1 MEIISDL
8 IRNIGKHLVDEK
20 LFKEEH
26 TAEIFKLKP
35 SDSFL
40 TFINQLL
47 LKFKRKRNQDKLLKE
62 FYGGTNLNWEE
73 YFHPHKQKKVVF
85 LMLIHLPERLIG
97 FLEQDD
103 KVASQVS
110 KSTLIFCQ
118 PDQPGLIQ
126 TL

>member
-1 MEIISDL
+1 M
-8 IRNIGKHLVDEK
+8 VDEK
-20 LFKEEH
+20 PSKEEH
-26 TAEIFKLKP
+26 TAEIFTLKP

-47 LKFKRKRNQDKLLKE
+47 FKRKRNQDKLLEE
-62 FYGGTNLNWEE
+62 FYGGTNLNWGE

-126 TL
+126 TM

>member
-1 MEIISDL
+1 MRVRRLLTILYQWKL

-35 SDSFL
+35 SYSFL

-47 LKFKRKRNQDKLLKE
+47 SKFKRKRNQDKLLKE
-62 FYGGTNLNWEE
+62 FYGNTNLNWEE
-73 YFHPHKQKKVVF
+73 YFHPYKERKVVT
-85 LMLIHLPERLIG
+85 LMLIHLPECLIG

-103 KVASQVS
+103 KVASQV
-110 KSTLIFCQ
+110 
-118 PDQPGLIQ
+118 
-126 TL
+126 